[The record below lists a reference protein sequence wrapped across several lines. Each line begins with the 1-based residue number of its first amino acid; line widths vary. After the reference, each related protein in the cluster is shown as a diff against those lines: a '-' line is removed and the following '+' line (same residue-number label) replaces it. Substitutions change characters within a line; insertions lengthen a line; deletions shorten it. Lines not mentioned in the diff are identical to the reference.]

1 METLL
6 IHKFIQW
13 TITGRTISTS
23 NALSP
28 IQCIWHLEQCFCIQC
43 ELMFTSMKI
52 FTQLQLVEALVA
64 TNISYNLII
73 DRVTIQFLLKLEWL
87 SYFFQTWSNG
97 PILQNLTWLSYVF
110 LLWWSGQEAEM
121 ASWCCEPTQ
130 AALGHQSRKNYI
142 IHINIFVG
150 MLRYKILKNLKN

>member
-13 TITGRTISTS
+13 TIMGRTISTS

-43 ELMFTSMKI
+43 ELMFTSMRT

-87 SYFFQTWSNG
+87 SYFLKLGVMVLFFK
-97 PILQNLTWLSYVF
+97 TWLDFHMFSFFDEVVKK
-110 LLWWSGQEAEM
+110 LKWPLDVVSPLRQHLAI
-121 ASWCCEPTQ
+121 
-130 AALGHQSRKNYI
+130 R
-142 IHINIFVG
+142 VG
-150 MLRYKILKNLKN
+150 KTILFI